1 MATWSGRT
9 AIKGGSDTMR
19 MVLLTCNAV
28 GVTFT
33 WGVEMTYCT
42 PYLLSLGLT
51 KGQTSL
57 VWIAGPLSGLI
68 VQPVIGVISD
78 TWTSKW
84 GRRRPFIMIC
94 SVIVAVSLITLGFT
108 RDIVSFFIPSS
119 AAAAAAAAE
128 VPAVT
133 RRDHPENG
141 FTGFLTIALAV
152 LALYTT
158 DFAINAVM
166 SCARSLIVD
175 TLPMHKQQD
184 GAAWASRMSAIGHIL
199 GYGAGAIDLVA
210 LLGTTLGETQFKQ
223 LTLIAASGILFFST
237 LTCWAVSERVLV
249 APAPEP
255 KGLVASGQRFKVPRQ
270 IWSTLM
276 TLPVRIQA
284 ICWAVFWS
292 WIGWYPFLIYSST
305 WVGETY
311 FRYDVPA
318 DAKSSSDALGEMGRI
333 GSYALTVYSIITF
346 LGAWL
351 IPPLV
356 RSPEDDDEDDDGI
369 PATSQASWSQ
379 RFLRSWFPGAARS
392 ISQLNHL
399 KPDLLTVWTFGYI
412 MFAFAMFMAPLASS
426 FRFAT
431 ILVALCGIPWTISM
445 WAPTALLGVEV
456 NRMTHG
462 STGQPY
468 RRLSTSSAVELLTP
482 VIRVNG
488 EDTEVVAVAAAPGS
502 APQAAFLEDGNASRG
517 GDGGGGE
524 LSGIYFGILN
534 IYTTLPQFIGTFIS
548 AVVFAVLEPGKSP
561 ELSHGGGGEELP
573 QAPSDGPNAIGI
585 CLFIGAIS
593 AVGAAYA
600 TRRLRYL

>member
-1 MATWSGRT
+1 M
-9 AIKGGSDTMR
+9 
-19 MVLLTCNAV
+19 
-28 GVTFT
+28 
-33 WGVEMTYCT
+33 
-42 PYLLSLGLT
+42 
-51 KGQTSL
+51 
-57 VWIAGPLSGLI
+57 
-68 VQPVIGVISD
+68 
-78 TWTSKW
+78 
-84 GRRRPFIMIC
+84 
-94 SVIVAVSLITLGFT
+94 
-108 RDIVSFFIPSS
+108 
-119 AAAAAAAAE
+119 
-128 VPAVT
+128 
-133 RRDHPENG
+133 
-141 FTGFLTIALAV
+141 
-152 LALYTT
+152 
-158 DFAINAVM
+158 
-166 SCARSLIVD
+166 
-175 TLPMHKQQD
+175 
-184 GAAWASRMSAIGHIL
+184 
-199 GYGAGAIDLVA
+199 
-210 LLGTTLGETQFKQ
+210 
-223 LTLIAASGILFFST
+223 
-237 LTCWAVSERVLV
+237 
-249 APAPEP
+249 
-255 KGLVASGQRFKVPRQ
+255 
-270 IWSTLM
+270 
-276 TLPVRIQA
+276 
-284 ICWAVFWS
+284 
-292 WIGWYPFLIYSST
+292 
-305 WVGETY
+305 GETY

-369 PATSQASWSQ
+369 PVTSQAAKSQ
-379 RFLRSWFPGAARS
+379 SFLHSWFPGVARS
-392 ISQLNHL
+392 LGQLGHL

-445 WAPTALLGVEV
+445 WAPTALMGVEV

-462 STGQPY
+462 ITGQPY

-488 EDTEVVAVAAAPGS
+488 EETEVVAAAAAPSS
-502 APQAAFLEDGNASRG
+502 APQAALLEDGNGTRVG
-517 GDGGGGE
+517 GGGGE

-548 AVVFAVLEPGKSP
+548 AVVFAILEPGKSP